1 MKFFLCFFYVFT
13 ISQVTLGAQALDVAR
28 EMDSIKVEYYQT
40 SNKGLVRVKGC
51 NQCSKEVYT
60 FTQKPLITRSGQTI
74 PFEEFM
80 QEYWKAEYPTIL
92 LDIKTRSVISI
103 HY

>member
-1 MKFFLCFFYVFT
+1 MKFLLFIFSVLT
-13 ISQVTLGAQALDVAR
+13 ISQSSFAAQALDVAR
-28 EMDSIKVEYYQT
+28 EANSIKVEYYQ
-40 SNKGLVRVKGC
+40 SSKKGLVRVKGC

-80 QEYWKAEYPTIL
+80 QEYWKAEYPTLL
-92 LDIKTRSVISI
+92 LDIKTLSVISI

>member
-1 MKFFLCFFYVFT
+1 MKFFLCFFYILT
-13 ISQVTLGAQALDVAR
+13 ISQASLGARALDVAR

-51 NQCSKEVYT
+51 SQCSKEVYT
-60 FTQKPLITRSGQTI
+60 FTKKPLITRGGENI

-80 QEYWKAEYPTIL
+80 QEYWKAEYLTLL
-92 LDIKTRSVISI
+92 LDIKTLSVLSI